1 MKLLGKA
8 VKAMGYPLAAII
20 GVAAAVLLF
29 LSVMVVKIED
39 GSMLPVIEPGD
50 RVVAVRMDLPV
61 GPAPSL
67 DVGDLVVY
75 RAPYYEIGGKG
86 VCLIRRVS
94 GMNGDMIEVCGEES
108 LAASEKE
115 ILSKEKILGKI
126 IYNG

>member
-1 MKLLGKA
+1 MRLLGKA
-8 VKAMGYPLAAII
+8 VKAMGYSLAAII

-50 RVVAVRMDLPV
+50 RVIAVRIDLPV
-61 GPAPSL
+61 GPVPSL

-86 VCLIRRVS
+86 VYLVRRVS

-115 ILSKEKILGKI
+115 ILSKEKILGKV

>member
-75 RAPYYEIGGKG
+75 RAPYYEIGGEG
-86 VCLIRRVS
+86 VYLVRRVS

-115 ILSKEKILGKI
+115 ILSKEKILGKV

>member
-1 MKLLGKA
+1 MRLLGKA

-29 LSVMVVKIED
+29 LSAMVVKIED

-50 RVVAVRMDLPV
+50 RVIAVRIDLPV

-67 DVGDLVVY
+67 YVGDLVVY

-86 VCLIRRVS
+86 VYLVRRVS

-115 ILSKEKILGKI
+115 ILSKEKILGKV

>member
-75 RAPYYEIGGKG
+75 RAPYYEIGGTG
-86 VCLIRRVS
+86 VYLVRRVS
-94 GMNGDMIEVCGEES
+94 GMNGDMVEVRCEES

-115 ILSKEKILGKI
+115 ILSKEKILGKV

>member
-1 MKLLGKA
+1 MRLLGKA
-8 VKAMGYPLAAII
+8 VKVIGYPVASIMGI
-20 GVAAAVLLF
+20 AAAVLLF

-86 VCLIRRVS
+86 VYLVRRVS
-94 GMNGDMIEVCGEES
+94 GMNGDMIEVRCEES

-115 ILSKEKILGKI
+115 ILSKEIILGKV

>member
-50 RVVAVRMDLPV
+50 RVIAVRMDLPV

-75 RAPYYEIGGKG
+75 RAPYYEIGGTG
-86 VCLIRRVS
+86 VYLVRRVS
-94 GMNGDMIEVCGEES
+94 GMNGDMVEVRCEES

-115 ILSKEKILGKI
+115 ILSKEKILGKV

>member
-8 VKAMGYPLAAII
+8 VKAIGYPLAAII

-39 GSMLPVIEPGD
+39 GSMLPVIEPGE

-61 GPAPSL
+61 GTGPSL

-75 RAPYYEIGGKG
+75 RAPYYEIGGKS
-86 VCLIRRVS
+86 VYLVRRVS

-108 LAASEKE
+108 LAGSEKE
-115 ILSKEKILGKI
+115 ILSKEKILGKV

>member
-1 MKLLGKA
+1 MRLLGKA

-29 LSVMVVKIED
+29 LSAMVVKIED

-50 RVVAVRMDLPV
+50 RVIAVRIDLPV

-86 VCLIRRVS
+86 VYLVRRVS

-115 ILSKEKILGKI
+115 ILSKEKILGKV